1 MKKYLITGFSG
12 FVSRHFMAYLENN
25 EILAVVKGIDL
36 HYPEIR
42 QADFRHVKFDFAQI
56 DLLDKGEVENII
68 FEFQP
73 DYILHLASFS
83 SVAFSWKEPVQS
95 FQNNTNI
102 FLNLIDAVRKL
113 NIDTRILSIGSSEEY
128 GNVNDEDLPLKEDH
142 KLNPVSPYAVA
153 RISQEYLSGVYV
165 DGYGMD
171 IVLTRSFN
179 HIGPMQKSVFVVSS
193 LAKQLV
199 EIKKSGKNKG
209 SVVTGDVTIVRDF
222 TDVRDVVRAY
232 YLLLKEGKK
241 GHLYNVCSG
250 IGFSIKDIIHIMA
263 KQLNIE
269 VDINIDNHLI
279 RPADNK
285 KIIGSNEKIKREL
298 GWQNNIPVEQSLKD
312 IICYWEAKSNIGSG
326 VGSAGNK
333 GKNL

>member
-1 MKKYLITGFSG
+1 MNKYLITGFSG
-12 FVSRHFMAYLENN
+12 FVGRHFVEYLENN
-25 EILAVVKGIDL
+25 EKDCLVKGLDI
-36 HYPEIR
+36 HNP
-42 QADFRHVKFDFAQI
+42 DFEFDQYKNVKISFEKT
-56 DLLDKGEVENII
+56 DLLFKDQVEYII
-68 FEFQP
+68 HEFQP
-73 DYILHLASFS
+73 NYILHLASFS

-128 GNVNDEDLPLKEDH
+128 GNVNDEDLPLREDH
-142 KLNPVSPYAVA
+142 KLSPISPYAVA
-153 RISQEYLSGVYV
+153 RISQEYLSGVYI

-179 HIGPMQKSVFVVSS
+179 HIGPMQKSIFVVSS

-199 EIKKSGKNKG
+199 ELKKSGKNKG
-209 SVVTGDVTIVRDF
+209 PVVTGDVSIVRDF

-241 GHLYNVCSG
+241 GHVYNVCSG
-250 IGFSIKDIIHIMA
+250 TGISLKDLIDIMA
-263 KQLNIE
+263 RHLNIE
-269 VDINIDNHLI
+269 VDIIIDNRLI

-285 KIIGSNEKIKREL
+285 RIIGSNEKIKREL
-298 GWQNNIPVEQSLKD
+298 GWENRIPLEQSLTD
-312 IICYWEAKSNIGSG
+312 IICYWEAS
-326 VGSAGNK
+326 
-333 GKNL
+333 

>member
-12 FVSRHFMAYLENN
+12 FVGRHFVEYLEKN
-25 EILAVVKGIDL
+25 EKNCLVKGLDI
-36 HYPEIR
+36 HNP
-42 QADFRHVKFDFAQI
+42 DFSFDQYKNVKISFEKI
-56 DLLDKGEVENII
+56 DLLFRDQVEYII
-68 FEFQP
+68 HEFQP
-73 DYILHLASFS
+73 NYILHLASFS

-128 GNVNDEDLPLKEDH
+128 GNVNDEDLPLREDH
-142 KLNPVSPYAVA
+142 KLNPISPYAVA
-153 RISQEYLSGVYV
+153 RISQEYLSRVYIN
-165 DGYGMD
+165 GYGMD

-179 HIGPMQKSVFVVSS
+179 HIGPMQKSIFVVSS

-199 EIKKSGKNKG
+199 ELKKSGKNRG
-209 SVVTGDVTIVRDF
+209 NVVTGDISIVRDF

-241 GHLYNVCSG
+241 GHVYNVCSG
-250 IGFSIKDIIHIMA
+250 IGIPLKDLIDIMA
-263 KQLNIE
+263 RYLNIE
-269 VDINIDNHLI
+269 VDINIDNRLI

-285 KIIGSNEKIKREL
+285 RIIGSNEKIKREL
-298 GWQNNIPVEQSLKD
+298 GWKNSIPLEQSLKD
-312 IICYWEAKSNIGSG
+312 IICYWKANSN
-326 VGSAGNK
+326 VYK
-333 GKNL
+333 V

>member
-1 MKKYLITGFSG
+1 MNKYLITGFSG
-12 FVSRHFMAYLENN
+12 FVGQHFVEYLDSQEKNCL
-25 EILAVVKGIDL
+25 IKGLDIQN
-36 HYPEIR
+36 H
-42 QADFRHVKFDFAQI
+42 DFRFDHYKNVQISFEKI
-56 DLLDKGEVENII
+56 DLLSRDQIEYVIH
-68 FEFQP
+68 EFQP
-73 DYILHLASFS
+73 NYILHLASCS

-128 GNVNDEDLPLKEDH
+128 GNVNNKDLPLKEGH

-199 EIKKSGKNKG
+199 EIKKAGKNKG
-209 SVVTGDVTIVRDF
+209 GIVTGDVSIVRDF
-222 TDVRDVVRAY
+222 TDVRDVVCAY
-232 YLLLKEGKK
+232 YLLLKDGKK
-241 GHLYNVCSG
+241 GNLYNVCSG
-250 IGFSIKDIIHIMA
+250 IGLSIKDIIDMMA

-269 VDINIDNHLI
+269 VDINIDNRLI

-298 GWQNNIPVEQSLKD
+298 GWQNNIPLERSLKD
-312 IICYWEAKSNIGSG
+312 IIAYWEANSNIGSG
-326 VGSAGNK
+326 LGFVENK
-333 GKNL
+333 GRNL